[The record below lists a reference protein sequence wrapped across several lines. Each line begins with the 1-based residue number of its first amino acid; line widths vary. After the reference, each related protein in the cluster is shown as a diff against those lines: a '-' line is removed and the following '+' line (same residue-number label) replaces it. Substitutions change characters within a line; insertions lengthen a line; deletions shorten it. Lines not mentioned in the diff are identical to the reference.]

1 MSVQEATHCQ
11 YSADG
16 RGCPEPR
23 FAKLT
28 FRSATGLVSMDGVC
42 QAHQQAR
49 VDQVTREGGA
59 CLGAHVLRPS
69 EVAS

>member
-1 MSVQEATHCQ
+1 MNEQEATHCQ

-23 FAKLT
+23 FARLDFESRT
-28 FRSATGLVSMDGVC
+28 GFRWTEGVC
-42 QAHQQAR
+42 QGHQQAC